1 MTPRLLPISPDCVGN
16 CARRCLGHIA
26 GTITSPSLS
35 RTLYSVTHLTTFTM
49 SSRTEREIPPF
60 PDDVPTANIITVD
73 FDLLKQGDQS
83 QAKAVFDA
91 ARGYGFFYIKNHHVD
106 SDFMFDLANELFNLP
121 QEEKDKYDMGTTGG
135 YFGYKRSG
143 AQYIDEKG
151 TKDQSEF
158 YNVSK
163 DDILRVG
170 DNPPLQHPQPVN
182 DKRKDLE
189 EFMRSSHAVVST
201 VARALSEQLGLR
213 PNALPELHRLDRTG
227 GDQARVTHAP
237 PVDANTI
244 TLGKFNSWLS
254 SHTASA

>member
-1 MTPRLLPISPDCVGN
+1 MP
-16 CARRCLGHIA
+16 
-26 GTITSPSLS
+26 
-35 RTLYSVTHLTTFTM
+35 
-49 SSRTEREIPPF
+49 SRTEHEIPPF
-60 PDDVPTANIITVD
+60 PDDVPTANIVTVD

-106 SDFMFDLANELFNLP
+106 SDFMFDLANEVFKLP

-143 AQYIDEKG
+143 AQYVDEKG

-170 DNPPLQHPQPVN
+170 DNAPLQHPQPIN
-182 DKRKDLE
+182 ERRNDLE
-189 EFMRSSHAVVST
+189 KFMRSSHAVVTT
-201 VARALSEQLGLR
+201 VARALSEQLGLG
-213 PNALPELHRLDRTG
+213 PDALPELHRLDRTG

-244 TLGKFNSWLS
+244 TLGEYNPL
-254 SHTASA
+254 ASALLILLFHHISFAFSSASTTPKPDPC